1 MQIKTQH
8 KNYILAVCWY
18 SKNWGKKQQK
28 FWRNNVHLLCKKLLF
43 MCCTGKESEKQILVK
58 RWIFAEKFLPW
69 KPILRYV
76 VGLTSYLNENEL
88 YRVLFVLEFYTYTTV
103 KLYELLIVAAGV
115 AGIFKITSV
124 SYFWSKSIQVR
135 SVQ

>member
-76 VGLTSYLNENEL
+76 VDLTSYLNENEL
-88 YRVLFVLEFYTYTTV
+88 YRVLFVLEFYTYHDSETV
-103 KLYELLIVAAGV
+103 WTVNSCSWSCWCFQAYLSKLFLE
-115 AGIFKITSV
+115 
-124 SYFWSKSIQVR
+124 
-135 SVQ
+135 